1 MTGLAFVLSEARWNM
16 LVTTLLLGV
25 LGVSAA
31 SACLWIRTCRPREG
45 EIVLF
50 RCAAC
55 GQKLRCLASKAG
67 RAGMCPRCRQRWTLP
82 ASSHA
87 PSAAEEACDGY
98 RVRVGARRMAP
109 HWKARPAPRA
119 TIH

>member
-25 LGVSAA
+25 LSVSAA
-31 SACLWIRTCRPREG
+31 SACLWIRACRPRQG
-45 EIVLF
+45 GIVLF

-82 ASSHA
+82 ALTGL
-87 PSAAEEACDGY
+87 SAALEACDGY
-98 RVRVGARRMAP
+98 CVRVGERQTPHLDRRAASRVSMN
-109 HWKARPAPRA
+109 
-119 TIH
+119 